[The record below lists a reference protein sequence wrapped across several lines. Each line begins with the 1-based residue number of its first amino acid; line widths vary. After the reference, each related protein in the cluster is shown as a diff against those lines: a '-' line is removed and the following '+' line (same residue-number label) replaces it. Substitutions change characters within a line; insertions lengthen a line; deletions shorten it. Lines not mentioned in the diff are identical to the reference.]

1 MKLIL
6 INGPAAVGKSTL
18 AERLHKTLP
27 LSFYI
32 DIDLIRRSISDYRKY
47 PVKSW
52 ELSMAAA
59 LGIAEAQLRNKNS
72 IIIDKMI
79 YNKGG
84 FIDSFINLGKKYKA
98 DTYEF
103 ILWAKKDTVIER
115 AEKRGYRKGGL
126 LTREK
131 TKNFWLE
138 IEKLIDQRKR
148 AIVIDTDQLTE
159 KQVFNAINRHLTKK

>member
-18 AERLHKTLP
+18 AEKLHKTLP

-32 DIDLIRRSISDYRKY
+32 DVDLIRRSISGYRTNPKR
-47 PVKSW
+47 SW
-52 ELSMAAA
+52 QLSMVAA
-59 LGIAEAQLRNKNS
+59 LGIAEAQLKNKNS

-84 FIDSFINLGKKYKA
+84 FIDSFLDLGKQYKA

-103 ILWAKKDTVIER
+103 ILWANKNTVMER

-126 LTREK
+126 LTRKK

-138 IEKLIDQRKR
+138 IEKLIAQRKE
-148 AIVIDTDQLTE
+148 AIIIDTDQLTE
-159 KQVFNAINRHLTKK
+159 RQVFNAINKQLTKK